1 MEGPLH
7 NYLHH
12 YLKVIA
18 AAAAVLSAPALMSHP
33 AEAGGAQAKTLSNPP
48 RVASIVHVR
57 KHRTAK
63 SSTPI
68 TEYSSS
74 SATGSKSKPNR

>member
-7 NYLHH
+7 NYLHNS
-12 YLKVIA
+12 LKAIA
-18 AAAAVLSAPALMSHP
+18 TAVAVLSAPALLSDP
-33 AEAGGAQAKTLSNPP
+33 AAGGGAQAKTLSNPP
-48 RVASIVHVR
+48 KFASILHVR

-74 SATGSKSKPNR
+74 SAKGSKIKPNR

>member
-7 NYLHH
+7 KH
-12 YLKVIA
+12 LKMVAIA
-18 AAAAVLSAPALMSHP
+18 VAILAAPSLMFDRAH
-33 AEAGGAQAKTLSNPP
+33 AGGAQAKTLSNAP
-48 RVASIVHVR
+48 RTASVVHVR

-68 TEYSSS
+68 TEFSSS
-74 SATGSKSKPNR
+74 SATGTKSKPNH